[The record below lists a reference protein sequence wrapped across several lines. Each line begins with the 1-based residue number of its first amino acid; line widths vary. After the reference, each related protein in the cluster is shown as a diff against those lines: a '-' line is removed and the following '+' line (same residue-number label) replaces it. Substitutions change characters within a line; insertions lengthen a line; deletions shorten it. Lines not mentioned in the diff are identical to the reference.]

1 MTSET
6 DDKTGRRPPTIE
18 LAATEVDG
26 SADKPATGE
35 AEAGTS
41 GAAETVSSNAAAHG
55 ASGRRFASHIVGAL
69 VGAAVMATAAATLWF
84 TGIIPSRETAPAATA
99 ASDTS

>member
-26 SADKPATGE
+26 SAKPAKGE
-35 AEAGTS
+35 AEAVIT
-41 GAAETVSSNAAAHG
+41 GAAEAVGSNAP
-55 ASGRRFASHIVGAL
+55 ASDAPGRRFASYIVGAL
-69 VGAAVMATAAATLWF
+69 VGAAVMAAAAGALWF
-84 TGIIPSRETAPAATA
+84 TGIIPSRET
-99 ASDTS
+99 